1 MISNNQSS
9 IDNYFPNNQPN
20 NQQPNPAN
28 LSNQPNPGNLPNQPP
43 NKNQIDPND
52 LSQFKSQLK
61 QWLDIDKQIFELSKQ
76 IKELKKIKNKTLE
89 PQITQFMIQYN
100 IKDVNTENGPV
111 KCNQRNTKK
120 ALNKTVIR
128 NSLSHFI
135 TDTILI
141 DQAMTLMD
149 QRETVT
155 TYKLIGP
162 KLS

>member
-1 MISNNQSS
+1 MISNNQG
-9 IDNYFPNNQPN
+9 IDQYFPNQSNEL
-20 NQQPNPAN
+20 NQQN
-28 LSNQPNPGNLPNQPP
+28 PNQQNP
-43 NKNQIDPND
+43 NQQNPNQQNKINPND
-52 LSQFKSQLK
+52 LNLFKSQLK
-61 QWLDIDKQIFELSKQ
+61 QWLDTDKQIFELSKQ
-76 IKELKKIKNKTLE
+76 IKELKKSKKILE
-89 PQITQFMIQYN
+89 PQITQFMTQYN

-135 TDTILI
+135 SDTIII

-155 TYKLIGP
+155 SYKLIGP
-162 KLS
+162 KLA

>member
-1 MISNNQSS
+1 MISNNQSP
-9 IDNYFPNNQPN
+9 IDNYFPNQGNPG
-20 NQQPNPAN
+20 NQQPNPVN
-28 LSNQPNPGNLPNQPP
+28 PQPNQINQ
-43 NKNQIDPND
+43 ND
-52 LSQFKSQLK
+52 LTQFKSHLK

-100 IKDVNTENGPV
+100 IKDVNTENGLV

-135 TDTILI
+135 TDTILV

-155 TYKLIGP
+155 TYKLVGP

>member
-9 IDNYFPNNQPN
+9 IDNYFPNNQ
-20 NQQPNPAN
+20 QPNPAN
-28 LSNQPNPGNLPNQPP
+28 LPNQPNPGNLPNQPP
-43 NKNQIDPND
+43 NQNKIDPND

>member
-9 IDNYFPNNQPN
+9 IDNYFPNNQQPN
-20 NQQPNPAN
+20 NQ
-28 LSNQPNPGNLPNQPP
+28 QPNPGNLPNQPP

>member
-9 IDNYFPNNQPN
+9 IDNYFPNNQ
-20 NQQPNPAN
+20 
-28 LSNQPNPGNLPNQPP
+28 QPNPGNLPNQPP
-43 NKNQIDPND
+43 NQNKIDPND

>member
-9 IDNYFPNNQPN
+9 IDNYFPNNQ
-20 NQQPNPAN
+20 QPNPGN
-28 LSNQPNPGNLPNQPP
+28 LPNQPNPGNLPNQPP
-43 NKNQIDPND
+43 NQNKIDPND

>member
-1 MISNNQSS
+1 MISNNQP
-9 IDNYFPNNQPN
+9 IDQYFPNKN
-20 NQQPNPAN
+20 PNPN
-28 LSNQPNPGNLPNQPP
+28 PDNPNPDNPPTNNINQ
-43 NKNQIDPND
+43 NE
-52 LSQFKSQLK
+52 LHQFKSHMK
-61 QWLDIDKQIFELSKQ
+61 QWLDIDRQIFELSKQ

-89 PQITQFMIQYN
+89 PQITQFMVQYN
-100 IKDVNTENGPV
+100 IKDVNTENGPI

-120 ALNKTVIR
+120 ALNKTIIR

-135 TDTILI
+135 ADTIVI

-149 QRETVT
+149 QRETFT

>member
-1 MISNNQSS
+1 
-9 IDNYFPNNQPN
+9 
-20 NQQPNPAN
+20 
-28 LSNQPNPGNLPNQPP
+28 
-43 NKNQIDPND
+43 
-52 LSQFKSQLK
+52 
-61 QWLDIDKQIFELSKQ
+61 
-76 IKELKKIKNKTLE
+76 
-89 PQITQFMIQYN
+89 MIQYN
-100 IKDVNTENGPV
+100 IKDVNTENGPI

-120 ALNKTVIR
+120 ALNKTIIR

-149 QRETVT
+149 QRETIT